1 LKVGDICLWWIRI
14 IAWFANIVHV
24 KVSDFRKWSFYVV
37 VASIVRILTRRV
49 ASGDRSAFLKKWQ
62 ALAGIGVKVRRM
74 LGGSNQRS
82 VSVVVA
88 EVDICFVL
96 DDGIVPAII
105 DPQSG

>member
-1 LKVGDICLWWIRI
+1 
-14 IAWFANIVHV
+14 
-24 KVSDFRKWSFYVV
+24 
-37 VASIVRILTRRV
+37 
-49 ASGDRSAFLKKWQ
+49 
-62 ALAGIGVKVRRM
+62 M

-105 DPQSG
+105 DPQSD